1 MRLKRPL
8 LIALTIG
15 IFMVFGLNLIP
26 AGSAEGNGSG
36 KSSNA
41 AVTYTKDIAPIF
53 NKHCA
58 ECHRPGESAPFS
70 TMSYKD
76 VRPWAKSIREKVANR
91 TMPPWHADPHFG
103 SFENDRRLT
112 QAEIDKVV
120 AWVDQGANEGNA
132 KDMPAAPTFTAG
144 WEIGKPDMIVQIP
157 DEYSYKGGDDEYQ
170 YFDVPTNFTEDKYVI
185 RAEARPGNRKIVHH
199 IIAFIVPPGTPNM
212 GKMTDEQRNKAMEMA
227 IKNSPFYRDGFLMRM
242 KPDQPVVDDAC
253 ADANSRGGGN
263 DNLLV
268 GFAPGRN
275 ADIYAQG
282 TARRIPAGSII
293 RFQIHY
299 SNQTLGTET
308 VEKDRSMIGLVFTDK
323 APERTVT
330 TNSIGNIL
338 FKIPAGAENHRVT
351 ACRTLKRDTTIYAFE
366 PHMHLRGKS
375 MEYKVFYPNGKE
387 EVMLSVPNYD
397 FAWQTNYILKEPKR
411 LPKGSRIMVTAYFD
425 NSAKNKFNPDPTKD
439 IRYGEPTYDEM
450 MLGFMDYVTE
460 MPAIAT
466 VDPRVLDSYTG
477 KYEVMP
483 NVIAQVT
490 REGNSLI
497 ISIPFRPRME
507 FVPESDTA
515 FFTRSGEAALTFV
528 KDKNGE
534 VSEALLD
541 VGRVMKVKKVKEGPA
556 AGGQ

>member
-15 IFMVFGLNLIP
+15 IIMVFGLNLIP
-26 AGSAEGNGSG
+26 AGSAESNGSG
-36 KSSNA
+36 KSLNA
-41 AVTYTKDIAPIF
+41 AVTYTKDVAPIF

-70 TMSYKD
+70 TLSYKD

-120 AWVDQGANEGNA
+120 AWVDQGAIEGNA

-170 YFDVPTNFTEDKYVI
+170 YFDVPTNFTEDRYVI

-253 ADANSRGGGN
+253 ADATSRGGGN

-268 GFAPGRN
+268 GYAPGRN

-282 TARRIPAGSII
+282 TARRVPAGSII

-507 FVPESDTA
+507 FVPESETA

>member
-1 MRLKRPL
+1 MRFRRPL
-8 LIALTIG
+8 AIALAIG
-15 IFMVFGLNLIP
+15 MVTVFGLVSMRT
-26 AGSAEGNGSG
+26 GSARGEAG
-36 KSSNA
+36 
-41 AVTYTKDIAPIF
+41 VTFTKNVAPIF

-58 ECHRPGESAPFS
+58 ECHRPGEAAPFS
-70 TMSYKD
+70 TLSYRE

-91 TMPPWHADPHFG
+91 TMPPWHADPHYG
-103 SFENDRRLT
+103 KFENDRRLT
-112 QAEIDKVV
+112 QAEIETVV
-120 AWVDQGANEGNA
+120 KWVDGGAVEGDP
-132 KDMPAAPTFTAG
+132 KDMPPAPKFTDG
-144 WEIGKPDMIVQIP
+144 WEIGQPDQIIP
-157 DEYSYKGGDDEYQ
+157 IPEEYAYKGGDDEYQ

-199 IIAFIVPPGTPNM
+199 IIAFIVPPGTANM
-212 GKMTDEQRNKAMEMA
+212 GRMTTEQRNKAMEA
-227 IKNSPFYRDGFLMRM
+227 ALKNSPFYRDGFLMRIKM
-242 KPDQPVVDDAC
+242 DQPVIDDGC
-253 ADANSRGGGN
+253 AQGGRGGGN

-275 ADIYAQG
+275 ADIYAEG
-282 TARRIPAGSII
+282 TARKIPAGSMI

-299 SNQTLGTET
+299 SNQTLGGGT
-308 VEKDRSMIGLVFTDK
+308 VEKDKSMIGLVFTDK

-330 TNSIGNIL
+330 TNSIGNIM

-351 ACRTLKRDTTIYAFE
+351 ACRTLKRDTTIYALE

-375 MEYKVFYPNGKE
+375 MEYKVFYPDGKE
-387 EVMLSVPNYD
+387 EILLNVPNYD

-411 LPKGSRIMVTAYFD
+411 LPKGSRIMVTGIFD
-425 NSAKNKFNPDPTKD
+425 NSTKNKFNPDPTRD
-439 IRYGEPTYDEM
+439 VRYGEPTYDEM

-460 MPAIAT
+460 MPPIAKI
-466 VDPRVLDSYTG
+466 DPKILDSYTG

-483 NVIAQVT
+483 NVIATVT
-490 REGNSLI
+490 REDNKLV
-497 ISIPFRPRME
+497 ISIPFRPKME
-507 FVPESDTA
+507 FLPESETS
-515 FFTRSGEAALTFV
+515 FFTSGGEAALTFV